1 MAVTPT
7 YEQLKEKLEILER
20 KISHIQ
26 APDSQILNARRNYK
40 RFLKFLP
47 YPVLV
52 RDARGTVSYINPSF
66 TRSFE
71 WTADDLRGKKEH
83 IWIPEEIK
91 GEIQKKIEHL
101 PAHQNVLQFQT
112 RRTTRSGIVRD
123 VMVRMGVDKT
133 EDNTPGEMILVFKDI
148 TMELRNKRSRDAMN
162 RISQALPKYPDLEA
176 LLFYINTEIKDLIN
190 AEGSNVILLDQAHQL
205 FYFASAAHDDPET
218 RERIK
223 NAVFSVDELLAG
235 KIIKTGA
242 PMIINDFSKFPD
254 HYHSRQNKIGY
265 TIKTVLMVPL
275 RIKDQIIGVLSANN
289 KKTGEFDNTD
299 LETLNTLAATVALSI
314 ENAQVSGELRD
325 ANEELT
331 SLNRAKDKMIS
342 HLSHELKTPVAILL
356 SSIKILTKKL
366 KGIDEATWQPT
377 LKRIERNLNR
387 IVGIEDEIYDIVE
400 NKEVLHRQ
408 LFSLILEQCGDELES
423 LIAEETGEKDI
434 IAKVREKIDNLFVP
448 EDPSVHTID
457 LSLFVKGRIKE
468 LVPQMSHRN
477 IEIVPKLE
485 KRSIIRMPGE
495 PLRKTV
501 DGLIRNAVENT
512 PDNGSVEVVV
522 THNTEGV
529 KFQVIDHGIG
539 LTQEAQ
545 KRIFEGFFTVQDTMD
560 YSSKSPFDFNA
571 GGKGAD
577 LLRMKIFSERYN
589 FNISM
594 SSRRCP
600 NIPENK
606 DRCPGTMNTCGR
618 QAATDCGGETVVT
631 CFFPAKNHS
640 QPSQ

>member
-7 YEQLKEKLEILER
+7 YEQLKEKLGILEK

-26 APDSQILNARRNYK
+26 LPDSQILEARRNYK

-52 RDARGTVSYINPSF
+52 RDANGIVSYVNPSF

-71 WTADDLRGKKEH
+71 WTAQDLKGQKEH
-83 IWIPEEIK
+83 IWIPESLK
-91 GEIQKKIEHL
+91 GEIKKKIKNL
-101 PAHQNVLQFQT
+101 PVHQDVLQFQT
-112 RRTTRSGIVRD
+112 QRTTRSGKIRD
-123 VMVRMGVDKT
+123 VMVRIGVDKT
-133 EDNTPGEMILVFKDI
+133 DDNVPGEMILVFKDI
-148 TMELRNKRSRDAMN
+148 TMELRNKRSRDVMN

-190 AEGSNVILLDQAHQL
+190 TEGSDVILLDKAHQL
-205 FYFASAAHDDPET
+205 FYFASVAHDDPET
-218 RERIK
+218 RDRIK
-223 NAVFSVDELLAG
+223 NAVFSVDELLSG
-235 KIIKTGA
+235 KVIKTGA
-242 PMIINDFSKFPD
+242 PMMINDYTKFSD
-254 HYHSRQNKIGY
+254 HYHSRKDKIGY
-265 TIKTVLMVPL
+265 TIENILLVPL

-289 KKTGEFDNTD
+289 KKTGDFDNTD

-314 ENAQVSGELRD
+314 ENAQVSRELRD

-366 KGIDEATWQPT
+366 KGIDETAWQPT

-408 LFSLILEQCGDELES
+408 LFSLIMEQCGDELES
-423 LIAEETGEKDI
+423 LIAEETGEKGI
-434 IAKVREKIDNLFVP
+434 IAKVREKIDTLFIP

-457 LSLFVKGRIKE
+457 LSLFVNGRIKE
-468 LVPQMSHRN
+468 LIPQMSHRN

-485 KRSIIRMPGE
+485 KRSMIKMPGE

-512 PDNGSVEVVV
+512 PDNGSIEVIV
-522 THNTEGV
+522 TNNSEGV
-529 KFQVIDHGIG
+529 TFQVIDHGIG
-539 LTQEAQ
+539 LTEEAQ
-545 KRIFEGFFTVQDTMD
+545 KRIFEGFFTVQDTLD
-560 YSSKSPFDFNA
+560 YSSKNPFDFNA

-594 SSRRCP
+594 TSRRCP

-606 DRCPGTMNTCGR
+606 DRCPGTMLACDHH
-618 QAATDCGGETVVT
+618 TDTVCGGKTVLT

-640 QPSQ
+640 Q